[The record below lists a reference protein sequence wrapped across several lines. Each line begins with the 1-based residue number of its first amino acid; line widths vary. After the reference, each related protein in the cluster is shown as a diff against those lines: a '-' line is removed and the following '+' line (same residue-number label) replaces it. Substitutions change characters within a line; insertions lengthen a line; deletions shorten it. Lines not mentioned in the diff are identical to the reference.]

1 MLMLFVLPCN
11 VIIETVLEPIAAAI
25 VPEIYHIWY
34 RYGTLSNPLC
44 FYVCVE
50 GHSVCCLCLKMN
62 RWKKLAKPLKVSIL
76 PQITDVQGKGS
87 MQFCHLSLPSASGPV
102 AVRIFP
108 VECGLSATD
117 CAHSYFTFCCTYV
130 SQGCD
135 SAVHNPIPGCGGVQY
150 DCTQGQKL
158 RFIVYLSASPYGI
171 HIKPESMLTR
181 FQTLYSTQ
189 SLKYTECL
197 CNLCTIVE
205 ASVTVQYLLC
215 LFKRNQACVK

>member
-1 MLMLFVLPCN
+1 MLIFVLPCN
-11 VIIETVLEPIAAAI
+11 LIIETVLKPIAATI
-25 VPEIYHIWY
+25 VLEIYQILY
-34 RYGTLSNPLC
+34 RFCILSTLSCLG
-44 FYVCVE
+44 VCVE
-50 GHSVCCLCLKMN
+50 GYSMCCLCLKMN
-62 RWKKLAKPLKVSIL
+62 RWKKLKLKVSIL
-76 PQITDVQGKGS
+76 PQITDVQCRGS

-102 AVRIFP
+102 AFRILR

-117 CAHSYFTFCCTYV
+117 YAHSYFTFCRTYV
-130 SQGCD
+130 SQSCD
-135 SAVHNPIPGCGGVQY
+135 STVHDLIPGCGGVQY

-158 RFIVYLSASPYGI
+158 QFIVYLFVTPCGI

-197 CNLCTIVE
+197 YNMCTIAE

-215 LFKRNQACVK
+215 LFERNPACIR

>member
-1 MLMLFVLPCN
+1 MKL
-11 VIIETVLEPIAAAI
+11 IAAAI
-25 VPEIYHIWY
+25 VLEIYQILRGY
-34 RYGTLSNPLC
+34 CTLSDPLC
-44 FYVCVE
+44 LCVCVE
-50 GHSVCCLCLKMN
+50 GYSVCCLKMN

-76 PQITDVQGKGS
+76 PQITDVQGRGS

-102 AVRIFP
+102 AVQILP

-117 CAHSYFTFCCTYV
+117 YAHSYFTFCCTYV

-158 RFIVYLSASPYGI
+158 RFIVYVFASPYGV

-189 SLKYTECL
+189 STTQSAYA
-197 CNLCTIVE
+197 I
-205 ASVTVQYLLC
+205 
-215 LFKRNQACVK
+215 CVR